1 MAREP
6 KVIDHGDWEER
17 IFDDGTVLRVGMSAD
32 QQHAFYGAYQ
42 PQAVTILH
50 RGSPAELSEKV
61 RKRRQAEE

>member
-1 MAREP
+1 MARKP

-50 RGSPAELSEKV
+50 RGSPAELIETE
-61 RKRRQAEE
+61 RKRRQEEE

>member
-42 PQAVTILH
+42 PQAVTSLH

>member
-17 IFDDGTVLRVGMSAD
+17 IFDDGTVLRVGISAD

-42 PQAVTILH
+42 PQAVTSLH
-50 RGSPAELSEKV
+50 RSSPAELSEKV
-61 RKRRQAEE
+61 RKRRQEEE

>member
-1 MAREP
+1 MAKKWTTTETEDSIIH
-6 KVIDHGDWEER
+6 VSEC
-17 IFDDGTVLRVGMSAD
+17 GTVFREGMSAD

-50 RGSPAELSEKV
+50 RGSPAELIETE

>member
-1 MAREP
+1 MAKKWTTTETEDAIIHVSECGAVFRE
-6 KVIDHGDWEER
+6 
-17 IFDDGTVLRVGMSAD
+17 GMSAD

-42 PQAVTILH
+42 PRAINSWH

>member
-32 QQHAFYGAYQ
+32 QQHAFYRAYQ

-50 RGSPAELSEKV
+50 RGSPAELIETV